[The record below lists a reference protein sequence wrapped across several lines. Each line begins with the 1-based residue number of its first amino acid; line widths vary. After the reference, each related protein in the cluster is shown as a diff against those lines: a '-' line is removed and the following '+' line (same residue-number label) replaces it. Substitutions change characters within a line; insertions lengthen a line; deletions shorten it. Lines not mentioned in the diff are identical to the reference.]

1 MVVLNNNVKPMTV
14 DPKFFSEG
22 TTGFTNGNDVISG
35 KTFSLNQPFVLE
47 GKTAVVLELKK

>member
-1 MVVLNNNVKPMTV
+1 MVVLNNNAKPMKI

-22 TTGFTNGNDVISG
+22 TAGFTKGNDVISG
-35 KTFSLNQPFVLE
+35 KAVSLDQPFELE